1 MQLPLI
7 AGPRDF
13 ESKSKNGGR
22 FGGGESTW
30 SGTWVLGGVKRES
43 GKWRVESGRGVVF
56 YAASEWPWPNGNGW
70 LLRAQWKHFPARR
83 YF

>member
-1 MQLPLI
+1 VEQFAVI
-7 AGPRDF
+7 DQAKTAVVGF
-13 ESKSKNGGR
+13 GR
-22 FGGGESTW
+22 RKT
-30 SGTWVLGGVKRES
+30 

>member
-1 MQLPLI
+1 M
-7 AGPRDF
+7 
-13 ESKSKNGGR
+13 
-22 FGGGESTW
+22 W
-30 SGTWVLGGVKRES
+30 SSLRLLTRPKLQSWVLGGVKRES